1 MAPEARPAPEHLSSR
16 IGEDYLRFDF
26 FQLMRLIECAHPDRP
41 RIGGTSRP
49 VQDAALGE
57 LPEPRDPGGTVLEL
71 PPVAAREAPL
81 AYEHRL
87 AQVGCLTRRAQ
98 EWAWRMH
105 RRTGALDDSSLLRL
119 A

>member
-1 MAPEARPAPEHLSSR
+1 MDLPPILHHAGS
-16 IGEDYLRFDF
+16 
-26 FQLMRLIECAHPDRP
+26 P
-41 RIGGTSRP
+41 RSVSTRRP